1 MHNRLQDGNIKFF
14 VQNYTDESFLFSR
27 LETVTEETLR
37 VASMLLSSQTFR
49 EVDVVDFDYHFN
61 DITRDWRNL
70 PINDLLQKCT

>member
-1 MHNRLQDGNIKFF
+1 M
-14 VQNYTDESFLFSR
+14 E
-27 LETVTEETLR
+27 EETLR

-70 PINDLLQKCT
+70 QINEMLEKCT

>member
-1 MHNRLQDGNIKFF
+1 MIGNI
-14 VQNYTDESFLFSR
+14 YFLLHRS
-27 LETVTEETLR
+27 ETVEEETLR

-70 PINDLLQKCT
+70 QINEMLEKCT